1 MGQRLEREVGENK
14 HLCLAQGHNSVT
26 PVRLEPISVGT
37 SHELLNCG
45 SVFVEW
51 AYKGQTR

>member
-26 PVRLEPISVGT
+26 PARLEPISVGT